1 MVCLIFLTPRRGD
14 GLVERQKRR
23 LQIRCNTLIKGG
35 LFASRLMTNAS
46 VISSFLGSFLRTAS
60 AFGTSTP
67 QQK

>member
-23 LQIRCNTLIKGG
+23 LQIRCKTLIKGG

-46 VISSFLGSFLRTAS
+46 VISSFLGSFLRTAP